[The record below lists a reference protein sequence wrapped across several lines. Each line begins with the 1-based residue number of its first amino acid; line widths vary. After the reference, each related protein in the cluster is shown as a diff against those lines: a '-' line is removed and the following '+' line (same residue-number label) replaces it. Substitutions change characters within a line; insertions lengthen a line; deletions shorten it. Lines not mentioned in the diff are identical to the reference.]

1 MRRIPRPNVIS
12 HMHNRQQDE
21 FMLKTQQSGTPSIVS
36 VQGGCG
42 LQHPGVRQFP
52 TSYTGQSFNSQLNV
66 VDLTKPGE
74 DESALEP
81 VAISRLPSSISIS
94 KTTNTVKDY
103 TSNQS
108 LTPR

>member
-21 FMLKTQQSGTPSIVS
+21 FMMKTQQSGTPSVVS

-66 VDLTKPGE
+66 VDLTME

-81 VAISRLPSSISIS
+81 LAISRLPSSISIS
-94 KTTNTVKDY
+94 KTTNTVNDY
-103 TSNQS
+103 TPNQS